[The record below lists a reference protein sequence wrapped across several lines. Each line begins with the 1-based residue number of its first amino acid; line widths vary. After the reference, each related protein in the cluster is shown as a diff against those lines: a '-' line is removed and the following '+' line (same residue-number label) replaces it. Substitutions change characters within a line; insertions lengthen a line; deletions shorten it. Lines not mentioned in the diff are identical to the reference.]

1 MRPSFFNQGIFNKQR
16 LLTIAVVSTLLL
28 SAFTAYLWT
37 VLPQPELVF
46 SISIRL
52 AACIIALVAFFHWQD
67 WRPLPLALM
76 FFLMAA
82 RQLLSLYIQ
91 AGIVEKSPATALL
104 NEIPGFIV
112 TLLALISILY
122 LWDLFSKNKGADQG
136 EKQPPLR
143 QHQRLPGSENIK
155 SNSTNSFLLLIF
167 WTLLIVALMGFSYYQ
182 QSNFT
187 QDIAIADARANFQK
201 DIAIRRWASSHGG
214 VYVPADKQTP
224 PNQYL
229 QHIPSRD
236 IVKPDGTPL
245 TLMNPAYMIRQLN
258 EFFSQEY
265 GVSGHITSLK
275 PLRPENKPDEWERK
289 ALLAFEEGAQELLE
303 FTELDGEPVLRLMQ
317 PMMTEKSCLKCHAHQ
332 NYTVGDVRG
341 GVGITLPVGA
351 LLAENTS
358 MIVMQFV
365 GLSCLWLLGVA
376 ILLFQNKRVQE
387 SHSRTE
393 YALQTLQRERDRF
406 MQGPVMTF
414 TWKNS
419 KNWPVEQVSDNVFEL
434 LGYTPEELLDGSLI
448 YATLIHPD
456 DLPRV
461 FNEVTENSTPDSR
474 HFVHEPY
481 RLRHKS
487 GTWLWILDHTT
498 LIRDSRGAISDYSG
512 YMIDITSS
520 MLMQEELLEA
530 KNNLELVI
538 KNTRVGIWDWH
549 IQSGET
555 IFNERWA
562 EIIGYSLKELA
573 PISINTWMGHAVAE
587 DLPGSEKALKAHW
600 DGTTDDY
607 SYECRMKHKNGTIIW
622 VLDTGK
628 VVEWN
633 EDGSPKRMVG
643 THIDITKHKEDEQH
657 LVLAKEEAETAN
669 QAKSVFLAN
678 MSHELRTPLN
688 AILGYAQ
695 IFAQD
700 SSLSSEQ
707 QKGINTMRQSG
718 EHLLLLINDILDISK
733 VEAGKMELV
742 ETEFRLPEFLHG
754 VADIVRVRARQTSII
769 FSYVAGDTLPA
780 SIWADELRL
789 RQVILNLLSNGVKFT
804 SRGQCSLAVQA
815 IPVDEKTCRLT
826 VSVEDTGP
834 GIPPA
839 MQEKVFLPFQQSGE
853 RLQYSEGSG
862 LGLAISRKMVAMM
875 GGTLQLESPIHSNPA
890 AGEGPGCRFSFS
902 IDVAIG
908 AATSMSAA
916 RQEKV
921 VIGYKASGEDAPP
934 KKILIVD
941 DKISNRAV
949 LRDTLA
955 PLGFACHEAVDGSE
969 VLAACEESR
978 PDLILMDLRM
988 PKVDGFAETEQL
1000 KSHGKF
1006 ADIPVIAI
1014 TADSTDLQKLEIRCL
1029 EHGFADYL
1037 RKPYIISEL
1046 LEKIARHIH
1055 IELQY
1060 KEDERVRQ
1068 ATVSGEEMD
1077 YPPRNILDQLR
1088 ELLELGDLDGLI
1100 AVAQAIAEEEP
1111 DKYQAFSRHIIEM
1124 AEAFQ
1129 LSRLETVLNKT
1140 KEA

>member
-1 MRPSFFNQGIFNKQR
+1 MKNIDKE
-16 LLTIAVVSTLLL
+16 I
-28 SAFTAYLWT
+28 T
-37 VLPQPELVF
+37 VRRQVLGWF
-46 SISIRL
+46 SIAML
-52 AACIIALVAFFHWQD
+52 
-67 WRPLPLALM
+67 
-76 FFLMAA
+76 
-82 RQLLSLYIQ
+82 
-91 AGIVEKSPATALL
+91 
-104 NEIPGFIV
+104 
-112 TLLALISILY
+112 
-122 LWDLFSKNKGADQG
+122 
-136 EKQPPLR
+136 
-143 QHQRLPGSENIK
+143 
-155 SNSTNSFLLLIF
+155 
-167 WTLLIVALMGFSYYQ
+167 TLLIAVSASYWLGESKENAEGLDHQMSQVQEDFQQALNKDSETI
-182 QSNFT
+182 SALI
-187 QDIAIADARANFQK
+187 DHIIAD
-201 DIAIRRWASSHGG
+201 DDIRRAFVAGDLAQLLEKTQALFEANRQKYKVTHF
-214 VYVPADKQTP
+214 YFHDADRVNLLRVHSPDRNGDTINRFTALGAERTGKEFYGIELGPLGTFTLRVVRP
-224 PNQYL
+224 WTVDGKLIGYIELGEEIKHITQYL
-229 QHIPSRD
+229 KKATGSDLIFVISKEYITFENFKAKQEVFGGDGGWDRFSDFVVIDNTLDKVPQAIGKHLALDHIKHAD
-236 IVKPDGTPL
+236 TVV
-245 TLMNPAYMIRQLN
+245 N
-258 EFFSQEY
+258 F
-265 GVSGHITSLK
+265 
-275 PLRPENKPDEWERK
+275 
-289 ALLAFEEGAQELLE
+289 
-303 FTELDGEPVLRLMQ
+303 ELDQRPLMAKFLQ
-317 PMMTEKSCLKCHAHQ
+317 LTDAGDRQ
-332 NYTVGDVRG
+332 VGDIIVIKNISAERASLFAILG
-341 GVGITLPVGA
+341 QIIGIFALVGI
-351 LLAENTS
+351 
-358 MIVMQFV
+358 
-365 GLSCLWLLGVA
+365 LLGGLFYR
-376 ILLFQNKRVQE
+376 LLGQMQ
-387 SHSRTE
+387 RTLKAN
-393 YALQTLQRERDRF
+393 YATLQRERDRF

-419 KNWPVEQVSDNVFEL
+419 ENWPVEQVSDNVFEL

-448 YATLIHPD
+448 YATLLHPD

-461 FNEVTENSTPDSR
+461 FNEVTENSTPDSM

-487 GTWLWILDHTT
+487 GAWLWILDHTT
-498 LIRDSRGAISDYSG
+498 LIRDSRWAISHYSG
-512 YMIDITSS
+512 YLIDITSS

-549 IQSGET
+549 IQSGEA

-562 EIIGYSLKELA
+562 EIIGYTLRELA

-607 SYECRMKHKNGTIIW
+607 IYESRMKHKNGTIIW

-633 EDGSPKRMVG
+633 KDGSPKRMVG
-643 THIDITKHKEDEQH
+643 THIDITKHKEDEQL

-700 SSLSSEQ
+700 SSLSSDQ
-707 QKGINTMRQSG
+707 QKGIHTMRQSG

-754 VADIVRVRARQTSII
+754 VADIVQVRAQQTGII
-769 FSYVAGDTLPA
+769 FAYVAGDTLPA

-804 SRGQCSLAVQA
+804 SRGRCSLAVQA
-815 IPVDEKTCRLT
+815 RPVDEKTSRLT

-834 GIPPA
+834 GIPSA

-862 LGLAISRKMVAMM
+862 LGLAISQKMVALM

-890 AGEGPGCRFSFS
+890 DGEGPGCRFSFS
-902 IDVAIG
+902 IDVPIG
-908 AATSMSAA
+908 VATSMPAG
-916 RQEKV
+916 REEKV
-921 VIGYKASGEDAPP
+921 VIGYKASSEGAPP

-969 VLAACEESR
+969 VLAACEASR

-988 PKVDGFAETEQL
+988 PEVDGFTATEQL
-1000 KSHGKF
+1000 KSQEKF
-1006 ADIPVIAI
+1006 AEIPVIAI
-1014 TADSTDLQKLEIRCL
+1014 TASSADLHKLDIRCL
-1029 EHGFADYL
+1029 EHGFADYIS
-1037 RKPYIISEL
+1037 KPYIISAL

-1060 KEDERVRQ
+1060 KEDETDSQ
-1068 ATVSGEEMD
+1068 ATVPGEEMD

-1100 AVAQAIAEEEP
+1100 AVAQAIAEEDP

-1129 LSRLETVLNKT
+1129 LSRLETVLNKA